1 MIMKLIC
8 LTLGLSRVSSVLNG
22 DKKMYGKTFL
32 FDGSDETCWNSDKV
46 FKFKFVCCKEVQM

>member
-1 MIMKLIC
+1 MKLIC